1 MISMQRARSL
11 LFLSLVAATATLSL
25 EARASADV
33 AKGGDVFAEECA
45 ECHSVREGKN
55 KKGPSM
61 FGVVGRKAATVPDAS
76 YSDALKGSGLTWT
89 PDKLDAYLAAPKK
102 FVPGGK
108 MKYDGLAGAAE
119 RASLLAYLTTLR

>member
-1 MISMQRARSL
+1 MMTILRARSA
-11 LFLSLVAATATLSL
+11 LFLSLVAVTATVSL
-25 EARASADV
+25 EARAAADV
-33 AKGGDVFAEECA
+33 VRGGDVFAEECA

-61 FGVVGRKAATVPDAS
+61 FGVVGRRAATVADAS

-108 MKYDGLAGAAE
+108 MKYDGLADAAE
-119 RASLLAYLTTLR
+119 RASLLAFLATLR